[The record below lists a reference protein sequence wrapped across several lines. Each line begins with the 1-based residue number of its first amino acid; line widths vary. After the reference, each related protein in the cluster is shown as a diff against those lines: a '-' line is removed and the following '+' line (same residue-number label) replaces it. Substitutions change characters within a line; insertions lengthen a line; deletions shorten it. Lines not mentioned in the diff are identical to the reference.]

1 MVDSR
6 NIEAKFI
13 VSFIGVVEVMEETHY
28 RSGWKLKLLQRIR
41 NEIQRKVSVSL
52 VLTLIAVENTVEV
65 KEVVIVVVMDL
76 NVIK

>member
-13 VSFIGVVEVMEETHY
+13 VSFIAVVEVMEETHY

-41 NEIQRKVSVSL
+41 NKIQRKVSVSL
-52 VLTLIAVENTVEV
+52 VLTLIAVENTVVV
-65 KEVVIVVVMDL
+65 KEVVIVVDMDL
-76 NVIK
+76 DVIK